1 MESASVPLQRAQFN
15 KYALTIDETAAKL
28 PRNQRFFARIGQRPA
43 WNALNLLGPFAQVG
57 KRGPQR
63 ISKMVAFQ
71 AWPLELVWIL
81 SLADIPP
88 KVNGFPPRMVGRAQQ
103 KRRPGVFPA
112 ASKERRLALTAWCD
126 RLSQQPPRS

>member
-1 MESASVPLQRAQFN
+1 MESASIPWRSAQFN

-28 PRNQRFFARIGQRPA
+28 ARNQRFFAH
-43 WNALNLLGPFAQVG
+43 LGAKASLERAHSVG
-57 KRGPQR
+57 AFCASWQKGITNNK

-71 AWPLELVWIL
+71 AWPLDFIWIL

-88 KVNGFPPRMVGRAQQ
+88 KVNRFPPRTAGRAQQ

-112 ASKERRLALTAWCD
+112 ARVALSIERAK
-126 RLSQQPPRS
+126 S